1 MRICLDRITPRRRD
15 PVVPFQLPPL
25 DNAASVLAG
34 LASIAAAVSA
44 GDLTPLEADAMSRV
58 LDRYL
63 RTLEH
68 IDIEQRVAKLE
79 RGAGGSASAGNR
91 NGHGNGHGGGDGQD
105 DQFCQKAQGGPIA
118 PDSPYNFGDAP

>member
-1 MRICLDRITPRRRD
+1 M
-15 PVVPFQLPPL
+15 
-25 DNAASVLAG
+25 
-34 LASIAAAVSA
+34 
-44 GDLTPLEADAMSRV
+44 
-58 LDRYL
+58 
-63 RTLEH
+63 
-68 IDIEQRVAKLE
+68 AKLE

>member
-1 MRICLDRITPRRRD
+1 MAKAGDVAAMRICLDRITPRRRD

-34 LASIAAAVSA
+34 VAAIAAAVST

-68 IDIEQRVAKLE
+68 IDIEQKGGETGTRGRRVRQ
-79 RGAGGSASAGNR
+79 RGKWKR
-91 NGHGNGHGGGDGQD
+91 
-105 DQFCQKAQGGPIA
+105 PR
-118 PDSPYNFGDAP
+118 SPQRRWRR